1 MALEFPRDLKQFCGI
16 SKGGAFCLEF
26 PVVKLKKTKTPGGG
40 SKKYVLSTPYLVF
53 FWKILT
59 QLLQNC
65 FISSKLLFQDL
76 KFDIVCDDNGV
87 SLQKIVVYMKCQKE
101 VPVVVANGPFYP
113 NFAPIFEILH
123 VEYI

>member
-16 SKGGAFCLEF
+16 SKGGDFCLEF
-26 PVVKLKKTKTPGGG
+26 PVVKWKKQKLQGG